1 MRVAW
6 FPKTSELPGN
16 PYWIRLQEALEAEG
30 VEFETSHSSFWLTRR
45 WLLNH
50 RRDVDVLHFHFIQP
64 QYIGG
69 DDRVSVR
76 RMFKFLSDLIL
87 ARLLGYHLVWTL
99 HDLMPTWPK
108 EPQWLERL
116 ARVAMAW
123 LAQDVIVHCRE
134 AQRLLALNFRRS
146 WGVTVL
152 PLPSYLDEYPN
163 DISPTEA
170 RSRLKIMPDRFV
182 FAFIGGIR
190 PNKGLE
196 ELINAFSQINDPQA
210 LLLIAGKT
218 WPPDEY
224 VESLKN
230 LASGDRRI
238 WLRAEEIPDDEM
250 QDYLKA
256 ADIIVFPFKRVL
268 TSSSVVLAISFGRP
282 VIIPRMGCPPEIVAD
297 DAGIIFDPHD
307 PTALTQAMQQALSSD
322 LADMGECASRRVNA
336 YTWTDMAQA
345 MIKVYGQGDIKV

>member
-6 FPKTSELPGN
+6 FPKASELSGN
-16 PYWIRLQEALEAEG
+16 PYWVRLQEALEAEE
-30 VEFETSHSSFWLTRR
+30 VKFETSQSSFWLTRR

-170 RSRLKIMPDRFV
+170 RSRLQIMPDRFV

-196 ELINAFSQINDPQA
+196 ELIKAFSTIDDPRA

-218 WPPDEY
+218 WPPDDYIE
-224 VESLKN
+224 LLRN

-238 WLRAEEIPDDEM
+238 LFRAEEITDDEM

-256 ADIIVFPFKRVL
+256 ADIFVFPFKRVL
-268 TSSSVVLAISFGRP
+268 TSSSVVLALSFGRP
-282 VIIPRMGCPPEIVAD
+282 VIVPHIGCPPDLVSN
-297 DAGIIFDPHD
+297 DAGIVYDPD
-307 PTALTQAMQQALSSD
+307 NSFALTHAMQKALSSD
-322 LADMGECASRRVNA
+322 LVAMGEHAARKVNA
-336 YTWTDMAQA
+336 YTWADMAKDS
-345 MIKVYGQGDIKV
+345 IKVYERKSIN

>member
-6 FPKTSELPGN
+6 FPKTSELSGN
-16 PYWIRLQEALEAEG
+16 PYWIRLQEVLEAEG

-45 WLLNH
+45 WLLDN
-50 RRDVDVLHFHFIQP
+50 RRDVAVLHFHFIQP
-64 QYIGG
+64 QYTGSNN
-69 DDRVSVR
+69 RVSPR
-76 RMFKFLSDLIL
+76 RLFKFISDLIL

-108 EPQWLERL
+108 EPQWLESL
-116 ARVAMAW
+116 ARVAMAM

-170 RSRLKIMPDRFV
+170 RSRLQIIPDRFV
-182 FAFIGGIR
+182 YAFIGGIR

-196 ELINAFSQINDPQA
+196 ELIKAFSQIEDPQA

-224 VESLKN
+224 IKSLEN
-230 LASGDRRI
+230 LASGDGRI
-238 WLRAEEIPDDEM
+238 LLRAEEIPDNEM
-250 QDYLKA
+250 QNYLKA

-268 TSSSVVLAISFGRP
+268 TSSSVILAMSFGRP
-282 VIIPRMGCPPEIVAD
+282 VIVPRLGCPPELVGN
-297 DAGIIFDPHD
+297 DAGILYDPDD
-307 PTALTQAMQQALSSD
+307 PPALSLALRQALSTDLIAMGVCAAEKVNIHNWED
-322 LADMGECASRRVNA
+322 LARETLEIYR
-336 YTWTDMAQA
+336 
-345 MIKVYGQGDIKV
+345 